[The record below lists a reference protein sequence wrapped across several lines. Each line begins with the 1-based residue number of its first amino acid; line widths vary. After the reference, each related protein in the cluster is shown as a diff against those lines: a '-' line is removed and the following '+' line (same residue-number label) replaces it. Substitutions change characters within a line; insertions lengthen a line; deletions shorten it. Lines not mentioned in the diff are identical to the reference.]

1 MKRIKFILSSIAIA
15 TIAILSSCGGSNKET
30 AVAKADGS
38 KDAEQSEYVRS
49 GVYELAA
56 DEILDFNT
64 PIGHPVVVDFN
75 ATWCGPCQK
84 FAPTFKNMAEKYD
97 GQIEFISVD
106 VDRCPEVAKTFEV
119 QGIPH
124 ILFVSKDGKISSHVG
139 LIDEAEFEHML
150 QNLLI

>member
-1 MKRIKFILSSIAIA
+1 MKQFKLILSSIAIA
-15 TIAILSSCGGSNKET
+15 TAVILCSCGGSNKET

-38 KDAEQSEYVRS
+38 KNTEKSEFVRS

-56 DEILDFNT
+56 DEILDFST
-64 PIGHPVVVDFN
+64 PVGHPVVVDFN

-84 FAPTFKNMAEKYD
+84 FAPIFKNMAEKYD

-106 VDRCPEVAKTFEV
+106 VDNCPEVAKTFEI

-124 ILFVSKDGKISSHVG
+124 ILFVSKDGKINSHVG
-139 LIDEAEFEHML
+139 LMTDAEFDNML
-150 QNLLI
+150 QSLLN